1 MRSILRSF
9 MIFIYGALTGVALFL
24 LISVAAPE
32 LKSLILLLLKTK
44 IEAQEKLVRN
54 PSMAIL
60 LNNLIA
66 SLLCSYGG
74 FLTTMAFLRLGEVS
88 DPSLRVL
95 RRLDRRLSQIRDDRL
110 KFYLSLFIFPV
121 FILFLNGA
129 VLGFLF
135 GFFLHS
141 PAEYFAR
148 LNSHGITELPAII
161 LSGSIGLKI
170 GEAMLPRLNTDFEA
184 ELTEEVRRSLKDYI
198 LVVALLV
205 VSAYLETM

>member
-1 MRSILRSF
+1 
-9 MIFIYGALTGVALFL
+9 MIFIYGVLTGVALFL
-24 LISVAAPE
+24 LISVVAPG
-32 LKSLILLLLKTK
+32 LRDFILLLLKAK
-44 IEAQEKLVRN
+44 VRAQEN
-54 PSMAIL
+54 FTGSPAMAIL
-60 LNNLIA
+60 LNNLLA

-74 FLTTMAFLRLGEVS
+74 FFTTMAFLRLGEVS
-88 DPSLRVL
+88 DPRLRVL

-135 GFFLHS
+135 GFFIHS

-161 LSGSIGLKI
+161 LSGSIGLRI
-170 GEAMLPRLNTDFEA
+170 GERMLPRLNTDFEK
-184 ELTEEVRRSLKDYI
+184 ELTVEVKQSLKIYVYVII
-198 LVVALLV
+198 LLA
-205 VSAYLETM
+205 VSAYLETS